1 MGFKIPD
8 IVGEYEIYFKDK
20 KHNIKILSFFDDDF
34 NADRYSY
41 EIRYDGGMSVSGG
54 YGNDNEIIHPTLYQ
68 TLISAIDSI
77 CGFDREQFKMI
88 TRDIKL
94 KYLIDEKL

>member
-41 EIRYDGGMSVSGG
+41 EIKYDGGMCASGG
-54 YGNDNEIIHPTLYQ
+54 YGNDDEIIHPNLYQ
-68 TLISAIDSI
+68 TLISAIDHI
-77 CGFDREQFKMI
+77 CGFDREQFKLI

-94 KYLIDEKL
+94 KYLIGEEL